1 MKDKNLMKR
10 VIAYFIDYTVVML
23 LVMLITST
31 KYLNPTYDTALEKS
45 EALSSLNTSYVLSTT
60 TFLYYYRDSE
70 ISDSEYND
78 LIKDNDYFGYLI
90 VDAYSDKV
98 ITTEEY
104 NKIKDTAKEVYQN
117 KSEDIYYEAIKANWY
132 TYLIYTIVYFG
143 YFVIFNMI
151 TKGISLGK
159 RITGLKIASVN
170 GKFVSFGAYLGRSL
184 LAYGYFIYPLEILLP
199 FIVPKVYLASV
210 SSFISLGVNLLQMVV
225 IVSILYNANGRGLH
239 DYAVG
244 TWVVGINDDAM
255 DAVVLETKEVQ
266 EQDEA
271 LDNSFEEKTVDEVKS
286 LGIENIEKKAEEK
299 TINRETFEENK
310 EVISSDNSLSNE
322 KPIEKKNKMKGKIK

>member
-159 RITGLKIASVN
+159 RITGLKITSVN
-170 GKFVSFGAYLGRSL
+170 GKSVSFGAYLGRSL

-210 SSFISLGVNLLQMVV
+210 SSFISLWVNLLQMAV

-255 DAVVLETKEVQ
+255 DAGFLETKEVK
-266 EQDEA
+266 EQDKS
-271 LDNSFEEKTVDEVKS
+271 LDNSLEEKTVDEVKS
-286 LGIENIEKKAEEK
+286 LEIENTLKKAEEK
-299 TINRETFEENK
+299 NIKGETSEENK
-310 EVISSDNSLSNE
+310 EVISSANSLSNE